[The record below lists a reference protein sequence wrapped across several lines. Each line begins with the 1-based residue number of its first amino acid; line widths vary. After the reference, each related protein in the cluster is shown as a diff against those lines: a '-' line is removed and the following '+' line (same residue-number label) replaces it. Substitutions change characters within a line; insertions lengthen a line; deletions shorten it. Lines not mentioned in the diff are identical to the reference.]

1 MGRAMPDIKKF
12 TTDDIILSLCDSVTY
27 VLSSA
32 TKQDVNFTLMIQKIT
47 KTALRPDIGTF
58 VLFTG
63 SFSGLVVINFP
74 KSTAMDIY
82 KHYMM
87 SMGIS
92 ENDLAVNHTSDEVS
106 NSLGELMNQIL
117 GHFTGRISAKLHS
130 TIHQSQPKMLALP
143 HVVQISINIALDHP
157 KMRRVTFYT
166 HENHVFYVDIA
177 IDDTEF
183 TAAREIE
190 EGHELTPDEILEQYK
205 NL

>member
-1 MGRAMPDIKKF
+1 MPDLKKF
-12 TTDDIILSLCDSVTY
+12 TTDDIILTLCDSVTY
-27 VLSSA
+27 VLSQA
-32 TKQDVNFTLMIQKIT
+32 TKSDVKFTPMIQKIT

-58 VLFTG
+58 VLFSG

-74 KSTAMDIY
+74 KSTALDIY
-82 KHYMM
+82 KNYMV
-87 SMGIS
+87 SMGLN
-92 ENDLAVNHTSDEVS
+92 ENELAVNHTSDEVS

-117 GHFTGRISAKLHS
+117 GNFTGKISQKLHS
-130 TIHQSQPKMLALP
+130 TIRQSQPKMLVLP
-143 HVVQISINIALDHP
+143 QVVQIGISIALDHP

-166 HENHVFYVDIA
+166 SDNHVFYVDIA

-190 EGHELTPDEILEQYK
+190 ESHELTPDEILEQYK